1 MNAGVDD
8 ALIQEM
14 LDDLVVRG
22 SDDWVMLTEVDWVV
36 KSNASRHGLDLDV
49 PARITVGIE
58 VLRRALGSELMV
70 AGDVIDEPQGFVPWG
85 VDSSVALERIES
97 GWRVAGDGLQM
108 GDVGWL
114 ANTPE
119 GSRLA
124 EGVLD
129 EVNARADWPPS
140 DD

>member
-70 AGDVIDEPQGFVPWG
+70 AGDVIDEPQGFVP
-85 VDSSVALERIES
+85 
-97 GWRVAGDGLQM
+97 M
-108 GDVGWL
+108 GRRFLSRSRKDRK
-114 ANTPE
+114 
-119 GSRLA
+119 RLA
-124 EGVLD
+124 SRWRRSPNGRRGLAGEH
-129 EVNARADWPPS
+129 ARR
-140 DD
+140 